1 MTAMIDNK
9 SQIMMTT
16 TTTIV
21 VMKDT
26 PTPGA
31 PVPFISHPSSSMNDT
46 PPPPPPPPHTHT
58 HIEWRVAVCA
68 CRRWCRCCRRNV
80 NGRDVR
86 HARIIT
92 VVLNV
97 FRRLVF
103 VVGAVRGVGVGQVG
117 TVGVSVYDQAGS
129 L

>member
-1 MTAMIDNK
+1 
-9 SQIMMTT
+9 MTT

-26 PTPGA
+26 PTPRV
-31 PVPFISHPSSSMNDT
+31 PVPLIRHPSSVNDI
-46 PPPPPPPPHTHT
+46 PPPPLHTHTDTDT
-58 HIEWRVAVCA
+58 HIEWRVAVCG
-68 CRRWCRCCRRNV
+68 CRRWCRGCRRNV

-86 HARIIT
+86 HARVVT

-103 VVGAVRGVGVGQVG
+103 VVGAVRGVGVGEVG
-117 TVGVSVYDQAGS
+117 AVAAVGVSVVRIRRVHS
-129 L
+129 N

>member
-1 MTAMIDNK
+1 
-9 SQIMMTT
+9 MTT

-26 PTPGA
+26 PTPRVI
-31 PVPFISHPSSSMNDT
+31 VPLISHPSSVNDI
-46 PPPPPPPPHTHT
+46 PPPSHTHTHT
-58 HIEWRVAVCA
+58 HIEWRVAVCG
-68 CRRWCRCCRRNV
+68 CRRWCRGCRRNV

-86 HARIIT
+86 HARVVR

-103 VVGAVRGVGVGQVG
+103 VVGAVRGVGVGEVG
-117 TVGVSVYDQAGS
+117 AVAAVGVSVVVRIRRVHYN
-129 L
+129 